1 MTRADL
7 PAETPPTVNVPAVPP
22 VPGDVFNRL
31 DARHVAHGRVVGAV
45 TTGIVALVLSMA
57 LVIVF
62 LVADGL
68 SPAGRL
74 LRAGAVVVVIAATGA
89 LSWSWPAAVHAHT
102 TYRIGGDG
110 LEILRGVWWRRMI
123 HVPRSRIQH
132 TDVSQGP
139 LERRFGLA
147 TLHVFTAGTANA
159 EVALAGLAHDDATTI
174 RDQLLAGTDDDVV

>member
-7 PAETPPTVNVPAVPP
+7 PAEAPPNVTVPAVAPA
-22 VPGDVFNRL
+22 PGTDYLQL
-31 DARHVAHGRVVGAV
+31 DPRHVAHGRVVGAV
-45 TTGIVALVLSMA
+45 STGIIAMVLSIA

-62 LVADGL
+62 LAADGL
-68 SPAGRL
+68 APAGRL
-74 LRAGAVVVVIAATGA
+74 LCAGAVVLVIAASGA
-89 LSWSWPAAVHAHT
+89 LAWSWPAAVHAHT
-102 TYRIGGDG
+102 TFRHGRDG
-110 LEILRGVWWRRMI
+110 LEIHRGVWWRRMI

-159 EVALAGLAHDDATTI
+159 EVALAGLAHEDATAI
-174 RDQLLAGTDDDVV
+174 RDELLSGTDDDVV

>member
-7 PAETPPTVNVPAVPP
+7 PAEASPTANAPVVPP
-22 VPGDVFNRL
+22 APGSVFCGL
-31 DARHVAHGRVVGAV
+31 DPRHVTHGRVVGAV
-45 TTGIVALVLSMA
+45 TTGLVALVLSMA

-62 LVADGL
+62 LAADSL
-68 SPAGRL
+68 SQAGRL
-74 LRAGAVVVVIAATGA
+74 LCAGAVVVVIAASGA
-89 LSWSWPAAVHAHT
+89 LAWSWPAAVHAHT
-102 TYRIGGDG
+102 TYRNGGAG
-110 LEILRGVWWRRMI
+110 LEIRRGVWWRRMV

-159 EVALAGLAHDDATTI
+159 EVALAGLAHEDATAI
-174 RDQLLAGTDDDVV
+174 RDELLSGTDDDVV